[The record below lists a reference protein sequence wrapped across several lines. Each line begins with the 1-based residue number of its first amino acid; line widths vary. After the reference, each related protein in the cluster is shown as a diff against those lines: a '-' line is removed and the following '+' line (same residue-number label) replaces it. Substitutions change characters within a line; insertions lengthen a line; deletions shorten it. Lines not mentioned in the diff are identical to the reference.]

1 MLIMELNNNNINN
14 ITKNKQNN
22 KTKII
27 FQNDKI
33 NTNNNILK
41 VKKNMTYTEIKIIH
55 NYGD

>member
-14 ITKNKQNN
+14 IITKNKQNN

-33 NTNNNILK
+33 NINNNILK
-41 VKKNMTYTEIKIIH
+41 VKKKYDI
-55 NYGD
+55 YGD

>member
-41 VKKNMTYTEIKIIH
+41 VKKKFDI
-55 NYGD
+55 YGD

>member
-14 ITKNKQNN
+14 IITKSKQNN

-33 NTNNNILK
+33 NINNNILK
-41 VKKNMTYTEIKIIH
+41 VKKKYDI
-55 NYGD
+55 YGD